1 MPAMRFILLVL
12 CLQLVETQVVVAV
25 SPGSKIG
32 EVAARSGLSVKTIR
46 FYCDEGLIRPIA
58 RTAGRYR
65 LFDSSV
71 ELELAL
77 IRSLRGMDIS
87 LAEVKQFLEARR
99 LGLCSCDSLK
109 AKINSKMSEIQQKIQ
124 NLHLLEA
131 EMTTILNNW
140 QPCGGAK

>member
-65 LFDSSV
+65 LFDSCV
-71 ELELAL
+71 DVELAL
-77 IRSLRGMDIS
+77 IRSLRGMDIP